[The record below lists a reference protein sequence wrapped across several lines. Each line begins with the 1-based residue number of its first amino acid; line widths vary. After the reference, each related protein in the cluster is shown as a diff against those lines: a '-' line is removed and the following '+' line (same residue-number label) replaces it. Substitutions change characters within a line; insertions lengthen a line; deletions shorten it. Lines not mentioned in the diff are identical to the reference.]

1 MAAKNR
7 AVAGRRVAPVQ
18 NQHPLDLVDAL
29 LAQYRP
35 FGDSDYIHTQLQLRY
50 QGRLSRLASS
60 LPLAGELVRALDRA
74 APYTRY
80 RVVGDPAVRY
90 AVQQALAQV
99 VNQTPD
105 SLPLGECEDVFRE
118 TIRLLKEGKRGG
130 PLEAG
135 LGHPRR
141 LGRDPSWGW
150 IWSEE
155 HSDDACGRT
164 FRREV
169 HDYFQGEP
177 LCTPD
182 AVDLAKLAKGAE
194 LLGILL
200 PASARSAFSHAHVVV
215 LVPHVGRWMRKASA
229 SEFWVGGAI
238 FLNREMLDNPWWVAE
253 HLFHESLHQKLY
265 DFRHTHSLLAQD
277 LSPESSPTRAAVRSI
292 WNLETAD
299 RSNYWDTFR
308 AVAAFHVYVHLAL
321 LCLQSERRGADLA
334 KRFGTP
340 TGSFPAM
347 VHRREAV
354 ERAQYLGRAIKESCW
369 QELGPAGQLLIDWL
383 ISVLNAL
390 DPSPPPPHSFYLH
403 LLLNRYLVEATLLAD
418 RKISPEHAAQLLK
431 IVDEEAETVRGVL
444 CAIHAEE
451 PDLNRLG
458 EAAARRGDE
467 GAQAAFLRF
476 RGLVAKTLLRHC
488 PDGYGL
494 RGPTAADSMA
504 LDTSI
509 QAMVEQSSR
518 QVTPLLDARA

>member
-1 MAAKNR
+1 
-7 AVAGRRVAPVQ
+7 
-18 NQHPLDLVDAL
+18 
-29 LAQYRP
+29 
-35 FGDSDYIHTQLQLRY
+35 
-50 QGRLSRLASS
+50 
-60 LPLAGELVRALDRA
+60 
-74 APYTRY
+74 
-80 RVVGDPAVRY
+80 
-90 AVQQALAQV
+90 
-99 VNQTPD
+99 
-105 SLPLGECEDVFRE
+105 
-118 TIRLLKEGKRGG
+118 
-130 PLEAG
+130 
-135 LGHPRR
+135 
-141 LGRDPSWGW
+141 
-150 IWSEE
+150 
-155 HSDDACGRT
+155 
-164 FRREV
+164 
-169 HDYFQGEP
+169 
-177 LCTPD
+177 
-182 AVDLAKLAKGAE
+182 
-194 LLGILL
+194 
-200 PASARSAFSHAHVVV
+200 
-215 LVPHVGRWMRKASA
+215 
-229 SEFWVGGAI
+229 
-238 FLNREMLDNPWWVAE
+238 
-253 HLFHESLHQKLY
+253 
-265 DFRHTHSLLAQD
+265 
-277 LSPESSPTRAAVRSI
+277 
-292 WNLETAD
+292 LETAD

-431 IVDEEAETVRGVL
+431 IVDDEAETVRGVL

-458 EAAARRGDE
+458 EAAARRADE

-509 QAMVEQSSR
+509 QAMVERSSR